1 MRKAEVVRKTNE
13 TDISIKL
20 NIDGTGKRK
29 IDTGVGF
36 FDHILDLFAK
46 HGLFDLEVVCKGDT
60 FIDAHHTVEDVGI
73 ALGEAFAEAW
83 GNKAGINRYGSFYL
97 PMDETLAL
105 VAVDLGGRVF
115 LHFEAEFTSPMLGTM
130 ATELVKEFFYGFVRA
145 ANMNLHIKQIHG
157 ENNHHIAEAFFKGFA
172 RAMDQATQIDPR
184 LEGKIPSTKGVI

>member
-36 FDHILDLFAK
+36 FDHMLDLFAK

-105 VAVDLGGRVF
+105 VAVDSGGRVF

-157 ENNHHIAEAFFKGFA
+157 ENNHHIAESFFKGFA

>member
-20 NIDGTGKRK
+20 NIDGTGQRK

-36 FDHILDLFAK
+36 FDHMLDLFAK
-46 HGLFDLEVVCKGDT
+46 HGMFDLEVVCKGDT
-60 FIDAHHTVEDVGI
+60 YIDAHHTVEDIGI

-115 LHFEAEFTSPMLGTM
+115 LHFEAEFTIPMLGTM

-145 ANMNLHIKQIHG
+145 ANMNLHIKLIHG

-172 RAMDQATQIDPR
+172 RAMDVATIIDPR
-184 LEGKIPSTKGVI
+184 LAGSIPSTKGVI

>member
-36 FDHILDLFAK
+36 FDHMLDLFAK

-157 ENNHHIAEAFFKGFA
+157 ENNHHIAESFFKGFA

>member
-36 FDHILDLFAK
+36 FDHMLDLFAK
-46 HGLFDLEVVCKGDT
+46 HGLFDLEVICKGDT

-157 ENNHHIAEAFFKGFA
+157 ENNHHIAESFFKGFA